1 MIMPNSNVLTTE
13 SIIGCPHFIPAAPPQ
28 PAQGQVQFA
37 GTINYKLKVK
47 GKSVLLQKDIN
58 GASVNKCP
66 NPNSGNTSKQCTMVS
81 SVISGQATKLMVN
94 KSPVML
100 GSLVGD
106 TDGFPPT
113 PPLPPAGDL
122 QVVQVQSKLKAS

>member
-1 MIMPNSNVLTTE
+1 MPKVLTTE

-37 GTINYKLKVK
+37 GTINYKLKVNK
-47 GKSVLLQKDIN
+47 KSVLLLNDIN
-58 GASVNKCP
+58 NAPVSGCP
-66 NPNSGNTSKQCTMVS
+66 NPTSGTTSKQCTMVS
-81 SVISGQATKLMVN
+81 SVILGQAAKLMVN

-100 GSLVGD
+100 DSLVGD

-113 PPLPPAGDL
+113 PPPPPAGDL
-122 QVVQVQSKLKAS
+122 QVIQVQSKLKAS